1 MDKFCYLGD
10 MLDSSGGAESA
21 TIARVKSG
29 WKKFRD
35 LQPLLTS
42 KAISLNTKGALYRTC
57 VQNVMLYG
65 GETWPVK
72 AEDIQRLHRNE
83 MAIVRWMCGA
93 SLRQEDCPSS
103 ETLRNKLGVKPIQ
116 DVLQQRRLRWFGHV
130 ERRDE
135 DCWLKRVQVLQA
147 PGKAPPGRPPKC
159 WSQLIAEDLRTK
171 GLQREMAQNRNIW
184 RACIA

>member
-1 MDKFCYLGD
+1 MSKIFLSIVDQFCYLGD

-83 MAIVRWMCGA
+83 MSMICWMCGT
-93 SLRQEDCPSS
+93 SLKQEDCPSS
-103 ETLRNKLGVKPIQ
+103 ETLRNKLGVKLIASRIYYSK
-116 DVLQQRRLRWFGHV
+116 DALGGLDTLRG
-130 ERRDE
+130 EPRTAGSRE
-135 DCWLKRVQVLQA
+135 SVLQA
-147 PGKAPPGRPPKC
+147 PGKAPP
-159 WSQLIAEDLRTK
+159 
-171 GLQREMAQNRNIW
+171 
-184 RACIA
+184 

>member
-65 GETWPVK
+65 GDTWPEK

-83 MAIVRWMCGA
+83 MAMVRWMCGA
-93 SLRQEDCPSS
+93 SLKQKDCTSC
-103 ETLRNKLGVKPIQ
+103 EILRKRLGVKP
-116 DVLQQRRLRWFGHV
+116 
-130 ERRDE
+130 
-135 DCWLKRVQVLQA
+135 
-147 PGKAPPGRPPKC
+147 
-159 WSQLIAEDLRTK
+159 
-171 GLQREMAQNRNIW
+171 N
-184 RACIA
+184 